1 MRGRMPIHRR
11 PPSSGETLRPPP
23 SPGARLLLRRS
34 LPTAPCFAGPRTSHP
49 PAGITTPRW
58 MDSSPTDTPPTAEG
72 GASPAEA
79 GVKKGSRRGQE
90 GIASPRDRDSLV
102 TGADKAQ
109 SIPYQR
115 PALPRGARV
124 SISCAFPSSEDPG
137 TWHRH
142 GTLGPRG
149 GRRSPGWA
157 RIPDDDCRRSQ
168 SAPRQVDCGGRVRVT
183 PSEDRKISE
192 VPCQQTSPLN
202 EEARARLPGQV
213 NLCLLTIPP
222 TTTCAPPGPP
232 LTLRASKR
240 TPRAAL
246 GGADLH
252 NGSSLCFNRPKKEPR
267 VAPRKST
274 PIPPPP
280 RRVDPAGP
288 AALARPPPAPRPS
301 SVPSPRTAP
310 PSCRAP
316 LCLPR
321 RPSSRRRR
329 RPRRARRGRS

>member
-1 MRGRMPIHRR
+1 MPIGPACGSMRGIMPIHRR

-34 LPTAPCFAGPRTSHP
+34 LPTAPCFPSPGHHIHLRVHHHTAVDG
-49 PAGITTPRW
+49 
-58 MDSSPTDTPPTAEG
+58 SSPTDTPPTAEG

-90 GIASPRDRDSLV
+90 GIASPRDRDSRV

-109 SIPYQR
+109 SNPDQR

-124 SISCAFPSSEDPG
+124 SLSCAFPSSEDPG
-137 TWHRH
+137 TWHQH
-142 GTLGPRG
+142 GTLGPKG
-149 GRRSPGWA
+149 GRRSPEWA
-157 RIPDDDCRRSQ
+157 RIPDDDCWRSR
-168 SAPRQVDCGGRVRVT
+168 SAPRQVDCGGRARFT

-192 VPCQQTSPLN
+192 VPRQQTSPLS

-232 LTLRASKR
+232 LTLRVSKR

-252 NGSSLCFNRPKKEPR
+252 NGSS
-267 VAPRKST
+267 
-274 PIPPPP
+274 
-280 RRVDPAGP
+280 
-288 AALARPPPAPRPS
+288 
-301 SVPSPRTAP
+301 
-310 PSCRAP
+310 
-316 LCLPR
+316 
-321 RPSSRRRR
+321 
-329 RPRRARRGRS
+329 